1 MWSPAFLWPGQ
12 RIQRYNISVTN
23 KNNGNNS
30 LHMLDASFTD
40 PIVSFSMS
48 LNFLQLNMLT
58 CIGSMFIFSISP
70 VTESSSELNMMQT
83 VTISD
88 WIWNLLS
95 GIYRYILSAK
105 IIQVSIILNF
115 ILNLFWINFYT
126 TLYYLF
132 IKMNFL
138 FIQTDVAVAQE
149 FTISAINA
157 SVLFKADG
165 TPALVQIYA
174 QVLYAKTT
182 YNNNI
187 IIVAYVPINTSIIAI
202 KKLMSCIVILNF
214 VQICLPILQFTQ
226 IVL

>member
-1 MWSPAFLWPGQ
+1 
-12 RIQRYNISVTN
+12 
-23 KNNGNNS
+23 
-30 LHMLDASFTD
+30 
-40 PIVSFSMS
+40 
-48 LNFLQLNMLT
+48 
-58 CIGSMFIFSISP
+58 
-70 VTESSSELNMMQT
+70 
-83 VTISD
+83 
-88 WIWNLLS
+88 
-95 GIYRYILSAK
+95 
-105 IIQVSIILNF
+105 
-115 ILNLFWINFYT
+115 
-126 TLYYLF
+126 
-132 IKMNFL
+132 MNFL